1 VATTFRPTPGF
12 TLVYATTTAVVTAM
26 VVTSVNFVID
36 LVIGVSDVPGALLIG
51 AGLGLM
57 FGAYTAISL
66 RGRSLTLIPGG
77 IVLVKDRVRITLL
90 WRDFEEVRTLGL
102 FKRDELVFRKG
113 ELTETDKR
121 VPQRVLER
129 MHKIGADRT
138 VVVSDFFSDWK
149 STELYAEVKRSGRG

>member
-1 VATTFRPTPGF
+1 MATTFRPTPAF
-12 TLVYATTTAVVTAM
+12 TFVYAVTTAAVTAM
-26 VVTSVNFVID
+26 VVTSVNLLID
-36 LVIGVSDVPGALLIG
+36 LVIGANDVLGALLIG
-51 AGLGLM
+51 AGIGLM

-66 RGRSLTLIPGG
+66 RGRSLTLVPGG

-113 ELTETDKR
+113 ELTQADKQI
-121 VPQRVLER
+121 PQRVLDR

-149 STELYAEVKRSGRG
+149 STELHTEVKRTGRG